1 VASRAEPAPART
13 SLAGAFRAA
22 ASDLYFNSW
31 RLLPANVIWSVVV
44 LAMITMAM
52 LAPPLVVLA
61 PLAALPVAGL
71 FRMTT
76 RIVRGE
82 AVSFWDAID
91 AWRHEVLATLGLGA
105 ALLVAIVVLGSN
117 AITGL
122 AAGTP
127 LGWAF
132 ATLALWGLI
141 ATWLY
146 AWMAWPLLADPAR
159 ATRPIAERLRLAG
172 LLVLAS
178 PGRIGWLGLL
188 LAVFLVASAIAI
200 VALVTVSVAFAALVA
215 ARYVLPAADRLEARL
230 ARRLEPDPQAT
241 LEPEPPSALEHGQD
255 VAGRILEPGDRRAVL
270 R

>member
-1 VASRAEPAPART
+1 MASRAERPPAPA

-31 RLLPANVIWSVVV
+31 RLLPANVIWSTIV
-44 LAMITMAM
+44 LLIATMAILM
-52 LAPPLVVLA
+52 PQLLLIA
-61 PLAALPVAGL
+61 PLAALPLAGL

-76 RIVRGE
+76 RIARGE

-105 ALLVAIVVLGSN
+105 ALLAATVVLGSN
-117 AITGL
+117 AIIGL
-122 AAGTP
+122 VAGTP

-132 ATLALWGLI
+132 ATLALWGLV

-146 AWMAWPLLADPAR
+146 AWVAWPLLADPAR

-178 PGRIGWLGLL
+178 PGRIGGLGFL

-200 VALVTVSVAFAALVA
+200 VALATVSVAFAALVSS
-215 ARYVLPAADRLEARL
+215 RYVLPAADRLEARL
-230 ARRLEPDPQAT
+230 ARRLEPDHAT
-241 LEPEPPSALEHGQD
+241 PEPEPSSALEHGQD
-255 VAGRILEPGDRRAVL
+255 VAGRIHKPGDRRAIL